1 MSQQAS
7 AVPPPVPTSP
17 ATPKKKRGWL
27 KLTLIIIAGAIFVLG
42 ISGSY
47 NSVDLELTRKGVLFD
62 GDGYA
67 VEIVNTGSKT
77 TTIKGVQINDRT
89 DCSIASGMMQGD
101 EFKPPVSLKIGDK
114 LTLISS
120 CRIIRVN
127 VETDTGSG
135 TYSFSS
141 Q

>member
-7 AVPPPVPTSP
+7 AVPPLVPTSP
-17 ATPKKKRGWL
+17 DKPKRKWGWL
-27 KLTLIIIAGAIFVLG
+27 KLILLIVAAAVFALKLI
-42 ISGSY
+42 GSY
-47 NSVDLELTRKGVLFD
+47 NPVDLELTRKGLLLDED
-62 GDGYA
+62 GLA
-67 VEIVNTGSKT
+67 VEIVNTGTKP

-89 DCSIASGMMQGD
+89 DCSVSSGLTQGD
-101 EFKPPVSLKIGDK
+101 EFKPPVSLKVGDK

-127 VETDTGSG
+127 VETDIGSAI
-135 TYSFSS
+135 YSFSS

>member
-1 MSQQAS
+1 MSEQAS
-7 AVPPPVPTSP
+7 VPPPLPSNL
-17 ATPKKKRGWL
+17 AQPKSSWGRWRIAL
-27 KLTLIIIAGAIFVLG
+27 VLIAGIIFALRF
-42 ISGSY
+42 IGS
-47 NSVDLELTRKGVLFD
+47 SPDLELTRKGLLFD
-62 GDGYA
+62 GDGQA

-77 TTIKGVQINDRT
+77 ATIKAVQINDRT
-89 DCSIASGMMQGD
+89 DCSLASGMLQGD

-127 VETDTGSG
+127 VETDSGSG